1 MAEKVERRAYD
12 RADLSDGYVPVMYR
26 GRDQTS
32 IQGEVHDISKGGM
45 FVITDAKGKVGASVT
60 AYIDFESLVKVVL
73 AHGRIVRESPEG
85 IGIVFTESDQ
95 EGIEDIME
103 LHRRKV

>member
-1 MAEKVERRAYD
+1 MADRVERRAYD
-12 RADLSDGYVPVMYR
+12 RVDLSEGYVPVMYR
-26 GRDQTS
+26 GTDQTA

-45 FVITDAKGKVGASVT
+45 FVMTSEKGKVGASIT

-73 AHGRIVRESPEG
+73 AHGRIARESPDG
-85 IGIVFTESDQ
+85 IGIVFTEADQ
-95 EGIEDIME
+95 EGIEEIME